1 MSERAN
7 RAEAAATAAV
17 DAAALRRLRVAI
29 IGYGEVGGIIGR
41 ALRAH
46 PLASIRTYDRLFD
59 DPARR
64 DALHR
69 RARDDGIDAVSS
81 AIAAVRRA
89 DLVFSAVTAAETLTA
104 ARAVAPELD
113 AGAFYIDL
121 NSASPQAKCSGAA
134 AINDAG
140 GRYIEM
146 AVMASVPP
154 HGIRVP
160 MLSGG
165 PHAAALAPL
174 LATLGFKVTPAS
186 DRYGVASAIK
196 MCRSVIVKGMEAIV
210 IESLLTARQY
220 GVEQPVLSSLA
231 ESFPGFDWEATGT
244 YFFQRVIEHGRR
256 RAEEMREAAVTVRE
270 SGLEPLMATATAER
284 QAWLAALVAARGPGL
299 PRSAPWRDWA
309 DWITRITLPASRVPT
324 LRCRLPAAGADAGT
338 EPPAR

>member
-1 MSERAN
+1 MNERSNLAG
-7 RAEAAATAAV
+7 AV
-17 DAAALRRLRVAI
+17 DTPAVDDAAPRRLRVAI

-46 PLASIRTYDRLFD
+46 PVASIRAYDRLFD
-59 DPARR
+59 DPAHR
-64 DALHR
+64 DAIHR
-69 RARDDGIDAVSS
+69 RARDDGVDAVFS
-81 AIAAVRRA
+81 AIAAVRDA
-89 DLVFSAVTAAETLTA
+89 DIVFGAVTAAETLAA
-104 ARAVAPELD
+104 ARAAAP
-113 AGAFYIDL
+113 GMRKRAFYVDL
-121 NSASPQAKCSGAA
+121 NSASPQAKCSAAA
-134 AINDAG
+134 AINDLG
-140 GRYIEM
+140 GRYVEM

-174 LATLGFKVTPAS
+174 LATLGFNVAAAS

-196 MCRSVIVKGMEAIV
+196 LCRSVIVKGMEAIV
-210 IESLLTARQY
+210 IESFLTARHY

-231 ESFPGFDWEATGT
+231 ESFPGLDWEVTGN

-270 SGLEPLMATATAER
+270 SGLEPLMAAATAER
-284 QAWLAALVAARGPGL
+284 QGWLAALVDARGPAL

-309 DWITRITLPASRVPT
+309 DWI
-324 LRCRLPAAGADAGT
+324 AGS
-338 EPPAR
+338 